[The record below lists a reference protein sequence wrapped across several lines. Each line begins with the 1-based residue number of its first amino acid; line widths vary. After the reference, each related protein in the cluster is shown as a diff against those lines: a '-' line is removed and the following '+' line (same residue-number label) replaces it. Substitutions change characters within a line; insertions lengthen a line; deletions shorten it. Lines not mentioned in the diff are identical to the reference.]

1 MNYIF
6 FDDNF
11 RQHLLPLTY
20 TRPISDLR
28 LGILTIGEKWA
39 KHLNASFSNI
49 TEDYLKQK
57 FPINIEGDNL
67 LINSRLI
74 PSTQLI
80 ERITGLKTNEI
91 LTSNNMVLAAR
102 LTQNDVLEYME
113 TKKWKGQEIV
123 YDFSFDF
130 LKNTFD
136 IFKKNEKE
144 IAADFQLLTENRVSE
159 KISKT
164 NNIAGAENIFV
175 EKGARIEFATINT
188 TLGKVYIGKNAEI
201 MEGALI
207 RGSFALC
214 EGSTIKMGA
223 KIYGPT
229 TIGPFSKAGGEIN
242 NVVIQGYTNK
252 GHDGFLG
259 NSVLGEW
266 CNIGADSNNS
276 NLKNNYA
283 EVRLWNYNTN
293 NFAPTGLQFCGL
305 IMGDHSKCGIN
316 TMFNTGTVIGV
327 SSNIFGTGFPR
338 NFVPSFAWGGAS
350 GFIEYNFKKA
360 IEVAALVMERRNL
373 EFNAVDEAIL
383 KAVFNISAQ
392 YRRF

>member
-57 FPINIEGDNL
+57 FPAIIEGDNL

-175 EKGARIEFATINT
+175 EKGARIEFATINA
-188 TLGKVYIGKNAEI
+188 TLGKVYIGKDAEI

-373 EFNAVDEAIL
+373 EFNAVEEAIL

>member
-57 FPINIEGDNL
+57 FPAIIEGDNL

>member
-175 EKGARIEFATINT
+175 EKGARIEFATINA
-188 TLGKVYIGKNAEI
+188 TLGKVYIGKDAEI

>member
-57 FPINIEGDNL
+57 FPAIIEGDNL

-175 EKGARIEFATINT
+175 EKGARIEFATINA

-373 EFNAVDEAIL
+373 EFNAVEEAIL

>member
-175 EKGARIEFATINT
+175 EKDARIEFATINA

>member
-175 EKGARIEFATINT
+175 EKGARIEFATINA

-383 KAVFNISAQ
+383 KAVFNISVQ

>member
-57 FPINIEGDNL
+57 FPAIIEGDNL

-91 LTSNNMVLAAR
+91 LTSNNMVLATR

-175 EKGARIEFATINT
+175 EKGARIEFATINA
-188 TLGKVYIGKNAEI
+188 TLGKVYIGKDAEI

-373 EFNAVDEAIL
+373 EFNAVEEAIL